1 MKNAA
6 TGTSARPRLV
16 WITTPD
22 NYDPHVQ
29 EQLKR
34 GGSER
39 LDMLTAAGFDV
50 RVVHSCDI
58 VPVWNGR
65 PRLLHGEEDLL
76 AQYAGFLVTSWT
88 WDPAIARH
96 IEAITRTVR
105 ASDCV
110 LLTDG
115 TLDPEAFG
123 LDKLAMYHHA
133 AALGAPVLPTVS
145 VPFGRYARRALDA
158 VRTQLPPGPYVVK
171 PRSMAMG
178 YGVLKADTVQHL
190 GASIDLMAPGGLG
203 CLVQPYLPDSG
214 DVRVYVH
221 EGRMIAALLREPA
234 GQTYLA
240 NVSQGGSGS
249 GYEPPAEIADLSER
263 LARSLHSDYLCVD
276 WLISG
281 DSYTLNEWMT
291 VSAAYEDLPPSTR
304 KLVAQALVQYINR
317 RLDEGGAPRQRTHGE
332 RC

>member
-1 MKNAA
+1 MKNTAA
-6 TGTSARPRLV
+6 DSPVRPRIV

-22 NYDPHVQ
+22 NYDPEVQ
-29 EQLKR
+29 KQLKR

-50 RVVHSCDI
+50 RVVHSCDV

-76 AQYAGFLVTSWT
+76 ARFAGFLVTSWT
-88 WDPAIARH
+88 WDPAIERH

-115 TLDPEAFG
+115 TLDPEVFG

-158 VRTQLPPGPYVVK
+158 VRTQLPSGPYVLK

-190 GASIDLMAPGGLG
+190 GASIDLLTPGGLG
-203 CLVQPYLPDSG
+203 CLVQPYVPDSG

-221 EGRMIAALLREPA
+221 EGKVIAALLREPA
-234 GQTYLA
+234 GRAYLA
-240 NVSQGGSGS
+240 NASQGGNVS
-249 GYEPPAEIADLSER
+249 GYEAPAEIADLSER

-281 DSYTLNEWMT
+281 ESFSFNEWMT
-291 VSAAYEDLPPSTR
+291 VSAAYEDLPPSAR
-304 KLVAQALVQYINR
+304 KTVAQALVQYISHR
-317 RLDEGGAPRQRTHGE
+317 MDERSGLR
-332 RC
+332 

>member
-1 MKNAA
+1 MNNSIAE
-6 TGTSARPRLV
+6 TSAPPRLV

-29 EQLKR
+29 ERLR
-34 GGSER
+34 REGSER
-39 LDMLTAAGFDV
+39 VGMLRAAGFDV
-50 RVVHSCDI
+50 RIVHSCDI
-58 VPVWNGR
+58 VPAWNGR
-65 PRLLHGEEDLL
+65 PRLLWGEEDLL

-96 IEAITRTVR
+96 IEAITRTIR

-115 TLDPEAFG
+115 TLDPEALG

-158 VRTQLPPGPYVVK
+158 VRTQLPAGPYVVK
-171 PRSMAMG
+171 PRSMARG
-178 YGVLKADTVQHL
+178 FGVLKADTPQHL
-190 GASIDLMAPGGLG
+190 AASIDLLTPGGLG
-203 CLVQPYLPDSG
+203 CLVQPHLPNSG

-221 EGRMIAALLREPA
+221 EGKVIAALLREPA
-234 GQTYLA
+234 EQAYLA

-249 GYEPPAEIADLSER
+249 GYEPPAEVADISER
-263 LARSLHSDYLCVD
+263 LAQSLDSDYLCVD
-276 WLISG
+276 WLVAG
-281 DSYTLNEWMT
+281 DGHVFNEWMT
-291 VSAAYEDLPPSTR
+291 ISAAYEDLPDPAR
-304 KLVAQALVQYINR
+304 RRVEEALVHHIRR
-317 RLDEGGAPRQRTHGE
+317 RLDEGPGLR
-332 RC
+332 